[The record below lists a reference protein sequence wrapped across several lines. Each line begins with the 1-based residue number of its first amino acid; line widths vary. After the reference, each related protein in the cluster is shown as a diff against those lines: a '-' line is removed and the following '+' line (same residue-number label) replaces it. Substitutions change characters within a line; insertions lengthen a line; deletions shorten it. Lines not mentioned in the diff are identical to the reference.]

1 MARDTQMNVTQW
13 LAVRE
18 AVSSKL
24 KTAGSQQRIDTR
36 TVIAENLMQSGY
48 IDIDAV
54 LAEINERQAAREKA
68 WEDPTESEDD

>member
-18 AVSSKL
+18 AVASKL
-24 KTAGSQQRIDTR
+24 KTAGSQQRVDTR
-36 TVIAENLMQSGY
+36 TVVAENLMQSGY

-54 LAEINERQAAREKA
+54 LAEINERHDARAKFEA
-68 WEDPTESEDD
+68 EEGDDG